1 MTAVAEPS
9 TSDSPRSEGELP
21 MLKAVFFDLY
31 GTIAGFEPGRL
42 EVQSQACADFGIT
55 LTPEGVL
62 RGYADADAYMNRENA
77 IHHIGRRTPAEKSA
91 FFAEYQQRIIRGS
104 GVEVSLET
112 AGKIWVRIQQ
122 IPYDL
127 APYRDSA
134 PTLRTLR
141 DRGLLTGLISNMD
154 TGGEELVSQLG
165 LAGLFHVAVTS
176 GDAGAA
182 KPDPVIFRSALSKA
196 GVDAHEAIHVGDQLS
211 SDVQGALAVGI
222 RPVLLDRDG
231 NHPRYR
237 EWPRIDS
244 LSELPGLL
252 DGETG

>member
-31 GTIAGFEPGRL
+31 GTIAGFEPGRF

-196 GVDAHEAIHVGDQLS
+196 GVEHTRPSTSATS
-211 SDVQGALAVGI
+211 SPQTSRA
-222 RPVLLDRDG
+222 PS
-231 NHPRYR
+231 P
-237 EWPRIDS
+237 
-244 LSELPGLL
+244 SESAPCCS
-252 DGETG
+252 TAT

>member
-31 GTIAGFEPGRL
+31 GTIAGFEPGRF

-112 AGKIWVRIQQ
+112 ADKIWVRIQQ

-127 APYRDSA
+127 APYADSA

-154 TGGEELVSQLG
+154 MGGDQLVAKLG

-176 GDAGAA
+176 GDGGAA

-196 GVDAHEAIHVGDQLS
+196 GVHAHEAIHVGDQLS

-222 RPVLLDRDG
+222 RPVLLDRDL
-231 NHPRYR
+231 NHPGYR
-237 EWPRIDS
+237 ECPRIES
-244 LSELPGLL
+244 LTELLGLL
-252 DGETG
+252 EGESG

>member
-1 MTAVAEPS
+1 
-9 TSDSPRSEGELP
+9 

-31 GTIAGFEPGRL
+31 GTIAGFEPGRF
-42 EVQSQACADFGIT
+42 EVQSTACAEFGIT

-62 RGYADADAYMNRENA
+62 RGYADADAYMSRENA
-77 IHHIGRRTPAEKSA
+77 IHHIGRRTPAERNA
-91 FFAEYQQRIIRGS
+91 FFAEYQRRIVRGS

-112 AGKIWVRIQQ
+112 AGKIWRHIQQ
-122 IPYDL
+122 IPYEL
-127 APYRDSA
+127 APYPDAA

-141 DRGLLTGLISNMD
+141 GRGLLTGLISNMD
-154 TGGEELVSQLG
+154 TGGDQLVASLG

-182 KPDPVIFRSALSKA
+182 KPDPAIFRSALSRA
-196 GVDAHEAIHVGDQLS
+196 GVHADEAVHVGDQLS

-222 RPVLLDRDG
+222 GAVLIDRDG

-237 EWPRIDS
+237 ECPRIES
-244 LSELPGLL
+244 LSELPALL
-252 DGETG
+252 DGQGG

>member
-1 MTAVAEPS
+1 
-9 TSDSPRSEGELP
+9 

-31 GTIAGFEPGRL
+31 GTIAGFEPGRY
-42 EVQSQACADFGIT
+42 EVQSMACAEFGIT

-62 RGYADADAYMNRENA
+62 RGYADADAYMGRENA
-77 IHHIGRRTPAEKSA
+77 VHHIGRRTPAERDA
-91 FFAEYQQRIIRGS
+91 FFAEYQQRVIRGS

-112 AGKIWVRIQQ
+112 AGKVWLRIQQ

-127 APYRDSA
+127 APFPDAA

-154 TGGEELVSQLG
+154 MGGDQLVTTLG
-165 LAGLFHVAVTS
+165 LAGLFHVAITS
-176 GDAGAA
+176 GDVGAA
-182 KPDPVIFRSALSKA
+182 KPDPAIFRAALSRA
-196 GVDAHEAIHVGDQLS
+196 GVHAREAVHVGDQLS

-222 RPVLLDRDG
+222 RPVLLDRDR

-237 EWPRIDS
+237 ECPRIES
-244 LSELPGLL
+244 LSELPALL
-252 DGETG
+252 DDMCG